1 MGSFLWVL
9 VALAVIFEASANSKI
24 ARGGFSDIKTKLET
38 HYQDNCTGNRTE
50 NNIIL
55 VDSMLSWEK
64 ANDICISTNLSLV
77 TLKSKTELDEFYNK
91 FSEHDFR
98 SAWVLASNCKNGLI
112 IQWGESG
119 PILEADSEMW
129 FKGNEEAVAQPNEL
143 LNNSS
148 DILYKGHLCVAVIL
162 GGLWDESCSFRYKF
176 ACECRKEAI
185 MNSP

>member
-1 MGSFLWVL
+1 MGSFFLVL

-24 ARGGFSDIKTKLET
+24 AGGCLSGIKKRLET
-38 HYQDNCTGNRTE
+38 HYLDNCTGNQTE

-55 VDSMLSWEK
+55 VDSRLSWEQ
-64 ANDICISTNLSLV
+64 ANNICISTNLSLV

-91 FSEHDFR
+91 LSEHYFR
-98 SAWVLASNCKNGLI
+98 SAWVLASNCKNGSI

-119 PILEADSEMW
+119 PILETDSEMW

-143 LNNSS
+143 LNNYS
-148 DILYKGHLCVAVIL
+148 DILYKGHLCVAVIR